1 MEAINLKPLEKS
13 KGKKFTGE
21 RKILVEQ
28 VFSSHEHFDAESL
41 VAKLERRTDGSA
53 VSRSTIYRT
62 LKQLVEAGLLR
73 KMTLGNRDVYEHDY
87 GYPQHDHLIC
97 GECGSLTE
105 FPATEISKVVSA
117 VSATHGFRQS
127 GHRLEVYGPCDE
139 CCRGS
144 RGRHPKLDML

>member
-1 MEAINLKPLEKS
+1 MEKFGEFLKS

-87 GYPQHDHLIC
+87 GYPQHDHLYCQQC
-97 GECGSLTE
+97 GTLIEVQLPDLKILRE
-105 FPATEISKVVSA
+105 QVSRE
-117 VSATHGFRQS
+117 HRFRS
-127 GHRLEVYGPCDE
+127 EGHRFVIYGTCAA
-139 CCRGS
+139 CNIS
-144 RGRHPKLDML
+144 RSSMRRLALV